1 MVDVFVDAL
10 ENYERDIMDAVI
22 FYMAE
27 YGSNDTKHYIQ
38 MIIQERCDS
47 FVPLHLMPLLNVI
60 GKSREGE

>member
-1 MVDVFVDAL
+1 
-10 ENYERDIMDAVI
+10 MDAVI

>member
-38 MIIQERCDS
+38 MIIQKD
-47 FVPLHLMPLLNVI
+47 VI
-60 GKSREGE
+60 VL